1 MNNAA
6 FRGRM
11 TASDE
16 EAAKSLAAFLK
27 EIGSSASLDMAE
39 RVWQR
44 GDQGRVCLGG
54 KVVYSL
60 DYLVAGQ

>member
-16 EAAKSLAAFLK
+16 EATRSLAAFLK
-27 EIGSSASLDMAE
+27 EMGPSAHLEMGL
-39 RVWQR
+39 R
-44 GDQGRVCLGG
+44 GYDNVET
-54 KVVYSL
+54 KAAHV
-60 DYLVAGQ
+60 